1 MRKERLTYRDLVRRI
16 LAGSLLHLEER
27 RAAEGILALHD
38 HFEVALRLAELLNR
52 VADRGGLLRLARRP
66 ADRKTLQRFLDP
78 TTNDHWSV
86 EVPGP
91 APVPA
96 RPKRSEPAADAA
108 PVEPSGN
115 ARPVE
120 NVPAVKHEA
129 PRARLAEPP
138 AAPRIVQP
146 VSVVETEPGIARR
159 FVDEAGEPMRTL
171 FGTFSPCATPE
182 ELGSALTPLR
192 DRVVERTS
200 ATSVRF
206 HALLDGG
213 AVLVPVPVHGEDPA
227 AHEPL
232 DGRVASDVLQHRR
245 MLHVPN
251 VAVPG
256 VNASGKEPGAL
267 FCAPL
272 VSGETVSGLL
282 EVRRSVPGPF
292 DEDELRFFSVVAHSA
307 GGALAR
313 AEVLEKL
320 IFLDRL
326 TGLYNRAYFDDQ
338 IEREIER
345 ANRNGTSV
353 ALLMCDL
360 DHFKKVN
367 DSHGHLVGDQ
377 ALVQLA
383 AIIRS
388 NIRQID
394 LAARYG
400 GEEFAILLP
409 SITRARTARTA
420 ERIRR
425 VVADSRFG
433 DVIPELGE
441 HRLSISVGFALY
453 PDDAATAKQL
463 IDRADRVALYAAKNR
478 GRNRVVPWSAAR
490 EPRSGVVGS

>member
-16 LAGSLLHLEER
+16 LAGSLLQGEER
-27 RAAEGILALHD
+27 RVAQDLLTRPDSPDTARLLGELLDDVAHRGALMRLDPRPTDGPNVRRYLDPYTEDHWVMELPGPAVAEEPVARPAPSSAPRAPAAPVAAEP
-38 HFEVALRLAELLNR
+38 E
-52 VADRGGLLRLARRP
+52 
-66 ADRKTLQRFLDP
+66 
-78 TTNDHWSV
+78 
-86 EVPGP
+86 P

-96 RPKRSEPAADAA
+96 PSPEPE
-108 PVEPSGN
+108 PVPRVVEP
-115 ARPVE
+115 
-120 NVPAVKHEA
+120 
-129 PRARLAEPP
+129 
-138 AAPRIVQP
+138 I
-146 VSVVETEPGIARR
+146 SVVDVEPGVPRR
-159 FVDEAGEPMRTL
+159 FVDNRTGEPLRTL

-182 ELGSALTPLR
+182 EIGNALTPLAGE
-192 DRVVERTS
+192 VVRLTG

-206 HALLDGG
+206 HVDCEDDATLLPVPLLDQEP
-213 AVLVPVPVHGEDPA
+213 APHDP
-227 AHEPL
+227 L
-232 DGRVASDVLQHRR
+232 GGRVATDVLGRR
-245 MLHVPN
+245 RSLHVPDLT
-251 VAVPG
+251 AAG
-256 VNASGKEPGAL
+256 VHAADGARGAL

-272 VSGETVSGLL
+272 VSGEAVAGLM
-282 EVRRSVPGPF
+282 EVRRSRPGPF
-292 DEDELRFFSVVAHSA
+292 DEDELRLFSVVALSA

-313 AEVLEKL
+313 AEILEKL

-360 DHFKKVN
+360 DHFKRVN
-367 DSHGHLVGDQ
+367 DSHGHQVGDQ
-377 ALVQLA
+377 ALVHLA
-383 AIIRS
+383 SIIRS

-409 SITRARTARTA
+409 SITRARAARTA
-420 ERIRR
+420 ERLRR
-425 VVADSRFG
+425 VVADARFG
-433 DVIPELGE
+433 DVIPQLGE
-441 HRLSISVGFALY
+441 QRLSISLGFALY

-490 EPRSGVVGS
+490 ETRSGVGS